1 MSIFTGL
8 SRPPWGSQNA
18 YEHPKELQLDMQ
30 QTFNSFIN
38 FVLLEVGVLENICQT
53 GPFSAVGRQQNRFSP
68 IALFFKKKFPTFF
81 MNFFNKCQNQSILSP
96 ISNSI
101 SKSLFGPTLI
111 YTDIPG
117 RGFES
122 FSRNI

>member
-18 YEHPKELQLDMQ
+18 YEHLKELQLDMQ

-38 FVLLEVGVLENICQT
+38 FALLEVGVLENLRQT

-68 IALFFKKKFPTFF
+68 IALFFKIFFPTFF
-81 MNFFNKCQNQSILSP
+81 MNFLNSCQNQYFEPHIKFDFQ
-96 ISNSI
+96 
-101 SKSLFGPTLI
+101 KSVWTHS
-111 YTDIPG
+111 
-117 RGFES
+117 S
-122 FSRNI
+122 FYKAIALYKYS